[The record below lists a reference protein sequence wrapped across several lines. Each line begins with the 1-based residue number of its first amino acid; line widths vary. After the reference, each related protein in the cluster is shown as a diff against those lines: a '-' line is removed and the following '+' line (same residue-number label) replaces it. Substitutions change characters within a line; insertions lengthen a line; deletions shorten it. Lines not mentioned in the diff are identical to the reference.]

1 MSDDLMNSPA
11 PQEPEMAKTKEET
24 DRKCPDC
31 GGTMD
36 FDPGTGGLS
45 CPYCGHTEEI
55 AAPKEQRAARELDFS
70 QAEKTG
76 NCNWG
81 QAKKVVICKSCGAE
95 SVYDAL
101 EIANECPYCGSNQV
115 MEEKDKDTLAPG
127 GVCPFKLDKKQ
138 AGARFKNWLKHRWFC
153 PKEAKE
159 KARPEAFK
167 GVYLPAWT
175 FDSETSSR
183 YRARYGI
190 DRVIKTK
197 DGARTET
204 DWYSTNG
211 TYREFIDDQV
221 VFGSQR
227 YDQALLNQIQPF
239 DTAHNLEYKP
249 EYVAGF
255 AAERYSLGL
264 KDAWERAKDLISRRL
279 RGNVEQKIYRE
290 KHADHVSQL
299 HMDTSFSDITYK
311 YLLLPVWISSFTYQG
326 KVYHFMVNGQTG
338 RVGGRTPVSW
348 IKVALTVLF
357 VILFMALVYYLN
369 NSVF

>member
-1 MSDDLMNSPA
+1 MSEEWIKDSASL
-11 PQEPEMAKTKEET
+11 EPEYVETKEET
-24 DRKCPDC
+24 DRKCPAC

-55 AAPKEQRAARELDFS
+55 VTAREKRSAQELDFS

-81 QAKKVVICKSCGAE
+81 AAKKVVICKSCGAE

-127 GVCPFKLDKKQ
+127 GVCPFQIDKKQ
-138 AGARFKNWLKHRWFC
+138 AGGRFKRWLKHKWFC
-153 PKEAKE
+153 PRQAKE
-159 KARPEAFK
+159 MAKPEAFQ

-175 FDSETSSR
+175 FDSQTDSQ
-183 YRARYGI
+183 YRAKYGI

-197 DGARTET
+197 ESTRTET
-204 DWYSTNG
+204 KWYSTRG
-211 TYREFIDDQV
+211 VYREFIDDQV
-221 VFGSQR
+221 VFASER
-227 YDQALLNQIQPF
+227 YDRGLLSQIQPF
-239 DTAHNLEYKP
+239 DTAHNVEYKP

-264 KDAWERAKDLISRRL
+264 KDAWEKARELIRTRL
-279 RGNVEQKIYRE
+279 RSNVEQKIRRE
-290 KHADHVSQL
+290 TQADHVSQL
-299 HMDTSFSDITYK
+299 QMDTSFSGITYK

-326 KVYHFMVNGQTG
+326 KVYQFMVNGQTG
-338 RVGGRTPVSW
+338 RVGGRTPISW
-348 IKVALTVLF
+348 VKVALTVLG
-357 VILFMALVYYLN
+357 VALFMALIYYLN